1 MILPHWICDM
11 CTHSQVEVVVVF
23 KAEMWDLQ
31 LEEETLC
38 LFYICRRSVPSILPG
53 KWNNQSTNIY
63 KLYTIIPA
71 TLKQLQIDFS
81 LAAFDVL
88 YDRIVCTIATF
99 EIFWFLTRLEQDMS
113 NQIRRVC
120 MYDWC

>member
-1 MILPHWICDM
+1 MDTFGITDSVTCVH
-11 CTHSQVEVVVVF
+11 THVEVVVVF

-53 KWNNQSTNIY
+53 KWNNQSTNIQM
-63 KLYTIIPA
+63 YTIIPTA

-81 LAAFDVL
+81 LAAFDVYFML
-88 YDRIVCTIATF
+88 V
-99 EIFWFLTRLEQDMS
+99 
-113 NQIRRVC
+113 
-120 MYDWC
+120 